1 MFLREYIDRI
11 FNESTK
17 VPKKRARLVIPNNFH
32 SEVKAPFQAPN
43 WTIGDYNGHL
53 KTEVQRACDR
63 RSSTTLPIQPLPP
76 PPPRKTT
83 PTPPPPR
90 ETTPSPLPPSRETTP
105 PPPRKTTPPPPR
117 ETTPPPPQAT
127 PPPSHKKTKGT
138 RMTRTRTR
146 S

>member
-32 SEVKAPFQAPN
+32 SEVEAPFQAPN

-63 RSSTTLPIQPLPP
+63 RSSTTLPIQPP
-76 PPPRKTT
+76 PPPRETT
-83 PTPPPPR
+83 PTLLPPR
-90 ETTPSPLPPSRETTP
+90 ETTPSPLPPSRE
-105 PPPRKTTPPPPR
+105 TTPPPPR